1 MSGKDFIKDVLKKD
15 PVVPSKQI
23 NITMDLQDVESL
35 EKIAGLLTRETG
47 KTITRNELFK
57 NAVKSFIAESNEEL
71 KGQGF
76 NLDIDDS
83 TLFPY
88 DTIILPAHQDGFS
101 VAFLGENKWYP
112 VRASDNKI
120 MKMKYIAIYVGSPI
134 SAITHY
140 GKIRDGGIVL
150 DPVTERYTLFLDGSA
165 KKLEHPIPLGSIN
178 AAATRSP
185 RYVKLETLLSAE
197 TYEDLAR

>member
-1 MSGKDFIKDVLKKD
+1 MSGKDFIKDILKKD

-57 NAVKSFIAESNEEL
+57 NAVKSFIAESTEEL
-71 KGQGF
+71 RGQGF

-88 DTIILPAHQDGFS
+88 DTIILPAHQDGFLK
-101 VAFLGENKWYP
+101 AFLVENKWYP
-112 VRASDNKI
+112 VRANDYKI

-140 GKIRDGGIVL
+140 GKIKRNGIEP
-150 DPVTERYTLFLDGSA
+150 DPETGYYTISLDGSA
-165 KKLEHPIPLGSIN
+165 KKLEHSIPLGNIHAS
-178 AAATRSP
+178 ATRSP
-185 RYVKLETLLSAE
+185 RYVKLETLLSAD